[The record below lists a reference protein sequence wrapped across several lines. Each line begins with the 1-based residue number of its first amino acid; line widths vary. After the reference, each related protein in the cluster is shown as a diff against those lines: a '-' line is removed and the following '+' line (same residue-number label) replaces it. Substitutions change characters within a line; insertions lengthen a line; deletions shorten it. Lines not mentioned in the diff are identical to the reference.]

1 MGHGCDMVWHWW
13 LMTVKCFDFGGHQC
27 YIAFWAIVAY
37 LEKVEWECDYMC
49 IFHVFKSFLVLLCY
63 YMILK
68 NWPFHRVN
76 RSKTAFDK
84 DSAKIS
90 TFYSRRRF
98 NNSALAGYYNGYAAE
113 GPMLKFR
120 VKFAVEDRK
129 WQLIKTFL
137 TVNRRF
143 FNAGISAQ
151 QKADTH
157 KSNNPNAHV
166 LMNFN
171 EF

>member
-1 MGHGCDMVWHWW
+1 M
-13 LMTVKCFDFGGHQC
+13 
-27 YIAFWAIVAY
+27 
-37 LEKVEWECDYMC
+37 
-49 IFHVFKSFLVLLCY
+49 
-63 YMILK
+63 
-68 NWPFHRVN
+68 N

-129 WQLIKTFL
+129 
-137 TVNRRF
+137 
-143 FNAGISAQ
+143 
-151 QKADTH
+151 
-157 KSNNPNAHV
+157 
-166 LMNFN
+166 
-171 EF
+171 